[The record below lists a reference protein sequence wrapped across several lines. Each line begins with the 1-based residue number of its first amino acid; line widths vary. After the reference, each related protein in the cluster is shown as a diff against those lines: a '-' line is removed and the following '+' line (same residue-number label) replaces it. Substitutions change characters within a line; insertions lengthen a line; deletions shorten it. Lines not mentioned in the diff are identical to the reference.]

1 MIPFVSFVVSTTRR
15 EALRRERVFRLLTF
29 LALLVFWAAALRGLG
44 AASFW
49 YDEIFN
55 ADLALNF
62 STGEVLGILRT
73 GQPYPPLYLLLLKG
87 WTHLTGARPYMPG
100 LEPAGA
106 LETLLRFPSVA
117 AAVLS
122 LATLLPLSRRLG
134 LQHPYLPSVLLTL
147 HPTLLTYARDV
158 RMYPLWALLVLLAL
172 LGLTARRPLLWFLAG
187 SAALL
192 THYFSFF
199 PLAAAAMAGF
209 GIRNSEF
216 GVRSS
221 GFGVRNSGL
230 GVRRVLWLALPFVP
244 AGLWALWALPVTV
257 GFGSF
262 ATGGPPSPAVFL
274 RELGPDLL
282 TAADLLAPL
291 SRALPA
297 NWGYGLL
304 VAGALGW
311 LWIAARSPAGR
322 VGATSLLL
330 GAPGL
335 FLFWQVR
342 PVHHSRYLFWALS
355 LVAAGMAALAGGV
368 GDGRQRF
375 RALRW
380 GQGVL
385 TLLVAGAALAWG
397 TRTAAALQKA
407 PRTVWYPDF
416 RQAAALVNARA
427 RPSDRGLTV
436 AAHGIQALRVYR
448 TAVPFAAGPEVGQRV
463 TPEDGARLAEAH
475 RPQNGGRFWLLL
487 YQDDAVDPG
496 GVVVGTLE
504 EAGGYRVEMLYSREL
519 RLYAYALPEG
529 ASFRPLAPARELE
542 AALEGGIVLRGAT
555 VHREGRLMPVYLFW
569 ELTAPQEKGWT
580 GSVHLVRQVGERP
593 ITQWDKPVLNE
604 YWPLPRLP
612 VGELLPDRYELVIPH
627 DLPPGTYILYALL
640 YDPTTGTRRP
650 LEGGGEMVVLGTVEW

>member
-1 MIPFVSFVVSTTRR
+1 MEPGRFKPFTVSARK
-15 EALRRERVFRLLTF
+15 ALQAPMGSRLLAF
-29 LALLVFWAAALRGLG
+29 LALLAFWAVALRRLG

-62 STGEVLGILRT
+62 PIGEVLGILRT
-73 GQPYPPLYLLLLKG
+73 GQPYPPIYLLLLKG
-87 WTHLTGARPYMPG
+87 WAHLTGARPYMPG

-106 LETLLRFPSVA
+106 LEMLLRFPGVA
-117 AAVLS
+117 ATMLA
-122 LATLLPLSRRLG
+122 LATLFPLGRRLG
-134 LQHPYLPSVLLTL
+134 LRYPHLAPLLLAL

-158 RMYPLWALLVLLAL
+158 RMYPLWALLLLLAL
-172 LGLTARRPLLWFLAG
+172 LGLAARRPLLWLLAG

-199 PLAAAAMAGF
+199 PLAAAALAVAAGEL
-209 GIRNSEF
+209 RN
-216 GVRSS
+216 
-221 GFGVRNSGL
+221 L
-230 GVRRVLWLALPFVP
+230 RRGRRPAGEELRTLLLLAMPFIP
-244 AGLWALWALPVTV
+244 AGLWALWALPVTA

-262 ATGGPPSPAVFL
+262 ATSSPPTLAVFL
-274 RELGPDLL
+274 RELGPEVL
-282 TAADLLAPL
+282 TAADWLAPL

-297 NWGYGLL
+297 CWGNILL
-304 VAGALGW
+304 VAGVLGW
-311 LWIAARSPAGR
+311 LWIAARSGGR
-322 VGATSLLL
+322 VGAAALLL
-330 GAPGL
+330 GALGL

-342 PVHHSRYLFWALS
+342 SVHHSRYLFWTLPLIALGVS
-355 LVAAGMAALAGGV
+355 ALVGGMR
-368 GDGRQRF
+368 DGRSF
-375 RALRW
+375 PRAVRW
-380 GQGVL
+380 GQGML
-385 TLLVAGAALAWG
+385 ALVVVGVSLAWG
-397 TRTAAALQKA
+397 AQMAAVLQDA

-427 RPSDRGLTV
+427 RPGDCGLTV

-448 TAVPFAAGPEVGQRV
+448 TTVPFAAGPEIGQRV

-487 YQDDAVDPG
+487 YQDGAVDPG
-496 GVVVGTLE
+496 GGIVGTLE

-529 ASFRPLAPARELE
+529 ASFRPLEPRQDVGAIFS
-542 AALEGGIVLRGAT
+542 GGIVLRGAT

-569 ELTAPQEKGWT
+569 ELTAPQERGWT

-612 VGELLPDRYELVIPH
+612 VGELLPDRYELVIPP
-627 DLPPGTYILYALL
+627 DLPPGTYTLYALL
-640 YDPTTGTRRP
+640 YDPTTGARCP
-650 LEGGGEMVVLGTVEW
+650 LEGGGELAILGTVEWK

>member
-1 MIPFVSFVVSTTRR
+1 
-15 EALRRERVFRLLTF
+15 
-29 LALLVFWAAALRGLG
+29 LG
-44 AASFW
+44 APSFW

-62 STGEVLGILRT
+62 PVGEVLGILRT
-73 GQPYPPLYLLLLKG
+73 GQPYPPLYPLLLKG
-87 WTHLTGARPYMPG
+87 WCWLTGARPYMPG

-117 AAVLS
+117 AAA
-122 LATLLPLSRRLG
+122 LALAALFPLGRRLG
-134 LQHPYLPSVLLTL
+134 LRHPYLATVLLTL

-172 LGLTARRPLLWFLAG
+172 LGLAVRRPLLWLLAG

-199 PLAAAAMAGF
+199 PLAAAALAEIGSRKL
-209 GIRNSEF
+209 GVGSRESEV
-216 GVRSS
+216 GSWKSEV
-221 GFGVRNSGL
+221 
-230 GVRRVLWLALPFVP
+230 GVRRILYLALPFIP
-244 AGLWALWALPVTV
+244 AGLWALWALPVTA

-274 RELGPDLL
+274 KELGPDLL

-291 SRALPA
+291 SGALSA
-297 NWGYGLL
+297 RRGYGLL
-304 VAGALGW
+304 AAGALGW
-311 LWIAARSPAGR
+311 LWIAAHSSAGR
-322 VGATSLLL
+322 TGAAALLL
-330 GAPGL
+330 GAPAL
-335 FLFWQVR
+335 FLFWQIR
-342 PVHHSRYLFWALS
+342 PVHHSRYLFWALP
-355 LVAAGMAALAGGV
+355 LVALGAAALAGGV
-368 GDGRQRF
+368 GNDGLRF

-385 TLLVAGAALAWG
+385 ALLAAAVALTWG
-397 TRTAAALQKA
+397 GRTAVALQET

-416 RQAAALVNARA
+416 RQAATLVNTRA
-427 RPSDRGLTV
+427 QEGDRGLTV

-448 TAVPFAAGPEVGQRV
+448 TTVPFAAGPEIGQRV
-463 TPEDGARLAEAH
+463 TPEEGARLAEMH
-475 RPQNGGRFWLLL
+475 RPPNGGRFWLLL
-487 YQDDAVDPG
+487 YQDDAVDPSG
-496 GVVVGTLE
+496 IIVGTLE

-519 RLYAYALPEG
+519 RLYAYTLPEG
-529 ASFRPLAPARELE
+529 VSFRPLAPARELQ
-542 AALEGGIVLRGAT
+542 AAFAGGIALHGAT
-555 VHREGRLMPVYLFW
+555 VHREGHLMPVYLFW

-593 ITQWDKPVLNE
+593 ITQWDKPILNE

-612 VGELLPDRYELVIPH
+612 VGEILPDRYEVIIPH

-640 YDPTTGTRRP
+640 YDPTTGERRR
-650 LEGGGEMVVLGTVEW
+650 LENGEEIAVLGTVEWK